1 MSALEIKELIDSG
14 DVSSVPVEDVQEL
27 FTAALRLYVAKRGT
41 EYEPFPPVQDNAI
54 TATEA
59 AVVSTALLKS
69 AQLELF
75 ELTLWNSF
83 GRM

>member
-27 FTAALRLYVAKRGT
+27 FTNALRLYVAKRAT
-41 EYEPFPPVQDNAI
+41 EYNPFPPVKDNAI

-59 AVVSTALLKS
+59 AVVTIALLKS